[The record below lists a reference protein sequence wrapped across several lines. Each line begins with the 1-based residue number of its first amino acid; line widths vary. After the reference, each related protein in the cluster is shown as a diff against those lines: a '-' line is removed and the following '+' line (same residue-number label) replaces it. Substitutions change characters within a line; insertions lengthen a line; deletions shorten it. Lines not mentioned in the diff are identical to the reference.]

1 MYAPHTVTI
10 YNIVQETDPTTM
22 SDVTINYITVIHGAM
37 LQASKAVN
45 VRQSGLEGADAVE
58 LYIPFSASAVGT
70 DGGSKR
76 FAGAKDFIAAADKS
90 ALWTLSVDGNG
101 CTTVFVKGEVI
112 EPNMTVQQLESA
124 YDGVYTVTKVD
135 LRDFG
140 SSDMRHWQV
149 GGA

>member
-22 SDVTINYITVIHGAM
+22 SDVTTNYITVIHGVM
-37 LQASKAVN
+37 LQASKAAN
-45 VRQSGLEGADAVE
+45 VRQSGLEGADAVD
-58 LYIPFSASAVGT
+58 LYIPFSASVVGA
-70 DGGSKR
+70 DGSSKR
-76 FAGAKDFIAAADKS
+76 FVGAKDFIAAIDKS

-101 CTTVFVKGEVI
+101 CTTVFVNGEVI
-112 EPNMTVQQLESA
+112 EPDMTVQQLEAA